1 MADTTMNNEAKL
13 SAMVDSIWEHREELA
28 RMAQE
33 LPRLLQE
40 TGAQMRDAGA
50 RAQQAS
56 AYLEGDV
63 RTFAG
68 NAADMLE
75 AAKHQ
80 LLAVLQALEK
90 GGGMLKN
97 LPFIGEMGKMMGDQL
112 GAIGEVANNLDQVG
126 QKVRGL
132 GDRLGNVGE
141 DLRHMGTSLLG
152 SGEGLSSYGAPPAPA
167 KRPTARKKATQAPS
181 APTKKKAN
189 AKKSAAAAK
198 KASPKTASTK
208 KAGIKLEAVSSKPV
222 SPKKKVASKQ
232 SGAKKGK

>member
-1 MADTTMNNEAKL
+1 MADTTVNHEAKL
-13 SAMVDSIWEHREELA
+13 SAMVESIWEHREELA

-80 LLAVLQALEK
+80 LLAVLHALEK

-167 KRPTARKKATQAPS
+167 KRPAAKKKATS
-181 APTKKKAN
+181 KKG
-189 AKKSAAAAK
+189 AAAAK
-198 KASPKTASTK
+198 
-208 KAGIKLEAVSSKPV
+208 
-222 SPKKKVASKQ
+222 
-232 SGAKKGK
+232 